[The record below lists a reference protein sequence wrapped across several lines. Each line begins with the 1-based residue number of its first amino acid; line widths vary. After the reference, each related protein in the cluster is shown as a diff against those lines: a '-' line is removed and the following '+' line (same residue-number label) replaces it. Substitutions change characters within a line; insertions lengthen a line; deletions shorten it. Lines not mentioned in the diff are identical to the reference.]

1 MSQANKLLVITS
13 EGYTSSSEHDKFTA
27 RAEVIAAKVGAEL
40 LVLGPG
46 QAAFMLDGLTAP
58 GEEAASEITGGLRH
72 CSESREAY
80 WGHALRSHVEPLKAI
95 EGMALG
101 VSLDPL
107 ESAIRETVSLLND
120 QAVFL
125 AESNLTEV
133 QRAGLKFLGEK
144 LNSHLNHLL
153 GAQLKRVTAHE

>member
-72 CSESREAY
+72 CLESRESY
-80 WGHALRSHVEPLKAI
+80 QDHALRGHVEPPKAI

-107 ESAIRETVSLLND
+107 ESAIMST
-120 QAVFL
+120 
-125 AESNLTEV
+125 
-133 QRAGLKFLGEK
+133 AGLLADATGKTAERLDK
-144 LNSHLNHLL
+144 HL
-153 GAQLKRVTAHE
+153 AQLLDIQLNRVAAHE

>member
-1 MSQANKLLVITS
+1 MPTKSELLIITS
-13 EGYTSSSEHDKFTA
+13 TEHMCDAELARLTDKARLVEWLQEGAQTELKSSE
-27 RAEVIAAKVGAEL
+27 IG
-40 LVLGPG
+40 
-46 QAAFMLDGLTAP
+46 DGLC
-58 GEEAASEITGGLRH
+58 R